1 MSLFKVENDI
11 LQSMRMHFRLD
22 EYDTSVRLHGGG
34 FPGGA
39 AVWKCGWNERNDV

>member
-34 FPGGA
+34 FLASFVISGRR
-39 AVWKCGWNERNDV
+39 CRI